1 MINKVTLIG
10 RVGKE
15 PTVRYTNDD
24 RAIASLSIATSESW
38 KDKNGDKQEKTEW
51 HSVVIFGT
59 TATFV
64 EKYVNKGDLV
74 YIEGKLTTRKWQD
87 KDGSDKYST
96 EVVIDVKGQLQKLSY
111 SEKETVR
118 ENSTI
123 EPSQTPQSDD
133 VFGDSIPF

>member
-111 SEKETVR
+111 SEKETAR